1 MRTAASRFKMSFVV
15 ALMTFPGPAGA
26 QSNVTS
32 DADAARMVAV
42 QLREQGYAC
51 TEPTSA
57 KRDPEADDDAVWILT
72 CNNASYRV
80 RLVPDQAAKVE
91 QIN

>member
-1 MRTAASRFKMSFVV
+1 MRIVASRFTMSYVV
-15 ALMTFPGPAGA
+15 ALMAFPGPAGA
-26 QSNVTS
+26 QSNGTP

-42 QLREQGYAC
+42 QIREQGYAC

-57 KRDPEADDDAVWILT
+57 NRDPEADDDAVWILT
-72 CNNASYRV
+72 CSNVSYRV